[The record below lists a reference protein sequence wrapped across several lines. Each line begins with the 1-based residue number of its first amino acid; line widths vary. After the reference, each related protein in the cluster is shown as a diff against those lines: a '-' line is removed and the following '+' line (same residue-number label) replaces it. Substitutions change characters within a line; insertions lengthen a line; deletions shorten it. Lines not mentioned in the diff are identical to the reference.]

1 MPDQT
6 NEILVWWNAIAMRER
21 IAQSRDVDPT
31 QFPRSPWVVKTVLIT
46 CVRDIITVLVAQNC
60 DFIGNPTKGNNF
72 PPVNVDGRLD
82 TSVRLLDE
90 KVVARSNDRD
100 CINASF
106 VQISDDFETTSGVD
120 LNTKFLRQFC
130 RFFFFF
136 LRCYD
141 ITHNRFSRSR
151 EREIYEAEE

>member
-1 MPDQT
+1 R
-6 NEILVWWNAIAMRER
+6 L
-21 IAQSRDVDPT
+21 
-31 QFPRSPWVVKTVLIT
+31 PRSSRVVKTVVVT
-46 CVRDIITVLVAQNC
+46 FVRDIITILVTQNC
-60 DFIGNPTKGNNF
+60 HLMGNPTKGNNF

-106 VQISDDFETTSGVD
+106 AQISEDFETTSGID
-120 LNTKFLRQFC
+120 LNTKFVCQFC
-130 RFFFFF
+130 RFFFLL

-141 ITHNRFSRSR
+141 VSHNSFSGSR
-151 EREIYEAEE
+151 EREIREMEE

>member
-6 NEILVWWNAIAMRER
+6 NEILVWWNAIAMREG
-21 IAQSRDVDPT
+21 IAQRRDIDATRLPH
-31 QFPRSPWVVKTVLIT
+31 SHWVVKTVLVT
-46 CVRDIITVLVAQNC
+46 FVRDIITILVAQNC

-82 TSVRLLDE
+82 TSVRLLNE

-106 VQISDDFETTSGVD
+106 AQISDDFETISGID
-120 LNTKFLRQFC
+120 HNTIFLGQFC

-141 ITHNRFSRSR
+141 VTHNRFSRSR
-151 EREIYEAEE
+151 EWEIYEAKE